1 MTYTVP
7 LRFLSDHPREITVFY
22 DPKKP
27 EDHIAVNEISEA
39 APEPQLGALHLSDA
53 AGDRTERQHFTK
65 AVPALTVKPE
75 RCLTEKT

>member
-53 AGDRTERQHFTK
+53 SGNRAERQHFTE

-75 RCLTEKT
+75 HSPKEKT